1 MNPRTRVRLERER
14 MRTRLPLSRMVT
26 ICLLAPAAFLLL
38 GGCSDSDSV
47 NPTRGG
53 VGRVVR
59 GDLTITVTES
69 GQLQALEMEKIRSE
83 VEGSTRILS
92 IVPEGIQITEEDVKA
107 GKVLVQLDSS
117 SLAEKLTQQEI
128 TFAAAEAGFTQ
139 AKEAYEIQVNQNESN
154 VKAGELKV
162 KFGLIDLQRYLGA
175 GLAARLD
182 PGKIDVID
190 VAGLIGSAELAGA
203 GRQEKRKLE
212 SEIDLADEEV
222 KRAKDKLDSTE
233 TLFKAEYVSQEE
245 RDADALA
252 HKRRV
257 VDVEQKREA
266 LQLFLQYEFPKEVLQ
281 LFSDLTES
289 KRELERIKARARSEI
304 ANADAQRQSKRA
316 TYRLQKER
324 LEKLQEQVKKCTIR
338 ATRTGLVVYASRRD
352 WRGNVRNEIA
362 EGVDV
367 RQRQEIIYLPD
378 LSSMTCEVKVHES
391 AIKKVRAGQ
400 RCKVTVDAMPDIA
413 LDGEVKK
420 VSVLPASTSW
430 YNADIRV
437 FDVVISIKGKH
448 DGLKPGMSAR
458 ADIIVA
464 ELADV
469 LYVPVQAVFVRRG
482 HRLCYVFDDGEIK
495 VRPVQTGQSNDKY
508 VIIRSGLNED
518 EKVLLYEPTP
528 LPELPPE
535 LEKPVGGKPERERS
549 GPSGDEPAPEAS
561 SPGPSGGPG
570 ESGQRQ
576 PGGRAPGERPSSE
589 RRSGG
594 PPSGAA
600 PDRSVERSRGRPRA
614 DR

>member
-1 MNPRTRVRLERER
+1 MK
-14 MRTRLPLSRMVT
+14 TRLSISRMVT
-26 ICLLAPAAFLLL
+26 ICLLAPAVFLLL
-38 GGCSDSDSV
+38 GGCSDSDSA

-59 GDLTITVTES
+59 GDLTVTVTES

-83 VEGSTRILS
+83 VEGRTQILS
-92 IVPEGIQITEEDVKA
+92 IVPEGIHITEEDVAA

-128 TFAAAEAGFTQ
+128 TFAAADAGYTQ
-139 AKEAYEIQVNQNESN
+139 AKEAYDIQVNQNESN
-154 VKAGELKV
+154 IKAGELKV

-175 GLAARLD
+175 RLAAQLD
-182 PGKIDVID
+182 PDKIDVID

-203 GRQEKRKLE
+203 ARQEKRKLE

-233 TLFKAEYVSQEE
+233 KLFQAEYVSQEE
-245 RDADALA
+245 RDADKLA
-252 HKRRV
+252 HKRRRV
-257 VDVEQKREA
+257 EVEQKREA

-289 KRELERIKARARSEI
+289 RRELERIKARARSEI
-304 ANADAQRQSKRA
+304 AKADAQRQSKRA

-324 LEKLQEQVKKCTIR
+324 LEKLQEQVKKCAIR
-338 ATRTGLVVYASRRD
+338 ATRAGLVVYASRRD
-352 WRGNVRNEIA
+352 WRGRVRNEIA

-367 RQRQEIIYLPD
+367 RQRQELIYLPD
-378 LSSMTCEVKVHES
+378 LSKMTCEVKVHES
-391 AIKKVRAGQ
+391 AIKKVTVGQ
-400 RCKVTVDAMPDIA
+400 RCRIAIDAMPDLV

-420 VSVLPASTSW
+420 VSVLPASTTW
-430 YNADIRV
+430 YNPDLKL
-437 FDVVISIKGKH
+437 FDAVISIKGSH
-448 DGLKPGMSAR
+448 DGLKPGMSAKV
-458 ADIIVA
+458 DIIVA
-464 ELADV
+464 ELTDV

-482 HRLCYVFDDGEIK
+482 HRLCYVFDDGETK
-495 VRPVQTGQSNDKY
+495 VRPVQSGQSNDKF
-508 VIIRSGLNED
+508 VIIRSGLNEG

-535 LEKPVGGKPERERS
+535 LKKRVGGRPKAESLEPPTEE
-549 GPSGDEPAPEAS
+549 PPTEEPAPEAS
-561 SPGPSGGPG
+561 VPERTAAPR
-570 ESGQRQ
+570 ESEQ
-576 PGGRAPGERPSSE
+576 RPSSE
-589 RRSGG
+589 RRSGR

-600 PDRSVERSRGRPRA
+600 PNRSGERSRGRPRA